1 MALAMGWLKAVF
13 VRQYADIPKHE
24 WPRALLLSAYFFLLI
39 ATYWILK
46 PVKRG
51 LLIDHFSHAP
61 LHFLKYRL
69 GGAEA
74 EQVGKVLDMLFAYLA
89 VILFTWMARRLARER
104 LVLVFAGC
112 FAAAFALYARALAHP
127 GEFTVWTL
135 YVLGD
140 MFNTLMVGLFWAY
153 TNDLTTA
160 DGAKRTYGIIG
171 LGGVLGGFA
180 GATVVSSMV
189 RDVGRA
195 PLLLFCIVP
204 MAGIAVIAV
213 AVRRLDAAAKGR
225 RSAAIIPPEPRETS
239 AALEGARLV
248 FQSWYLVSIAGIV
261 ASYEL
266 VSNVVDFQLAVTVEH
281 HIGHAL
287 GKDAFFANVGQAIG
301 AISIL
306 VQLLLTG
313 FVMQKFGLR
322 AALLFLPVAVAL
334 GSMGFLALPAL
345 AFAAA
350 ISISDNALNYSIN
363 QSAKE
368 ALYTPTSA
376 DEKYKAKAFIDMFV
390 QRMAKGAS
398 VVFNLASA
406 AIAVTAVRW
415 LSLVTLAIVAIWLT
429 MVFAA
434 SRGFREMTEPGDPGD
449 TTSKP
454 PVLGEESEA
463 A

>member
-1 MALAMGWLKAVF
+1 MDWLKTVF
-13 VRQYADIPKHE
+13 VRQYAGIPRHE
-24 WPRALLLSAYFFLLI
+24 WPRALLLSAHFFLLI

-61 LHFLKYRL
+61 LHLLRYKL

-89 VILFTWMARRLARER
+89 VILFTWMARRLTRER
-104 LVLVFAGC
+104 LVLVFAGA
-112 FAAAFALYARALAHP
+112 FAAAFALYARALAQP

-135 YVLGD
+135 YILGD

-204 MAGIAVIAV
+204 MAGVAIIAL
-213 AVRRLDAAAKGR
+213 AVRRLDGSTTDRGRQRAAVLAPG
-225 RSAAIIPPEPRETS
+225 PRETS
-239 AALEGARLV
+239 AAVEGAQLV

-281 HIGHAL
+281 NIGHAL
-287 GKDAFFANVGQAIG
+287 AKDAFFANVGQAIG
-301 AISIL
+301 VISIL

-322 AALLFLPVAVAL
+322 AALLFLPITVAL

-398 VVFNLASA
+398 VVFNLALA

-415 LSLVTLAIVAIWLT
+415 LSLVTLAIVAIWFT

-434 SRGFREMTEPGDPGD
+434 SRGFREMTESRD